1 MKLERERKR
10 SQNARPSRHGV
21 KSFAQASGA
30 QRTEGE
36 LYAAAGAGRTRA
48 AEGNNRQENFSPL
61 KSDGPHFSFREK
73 SWRASAIKSQARSRI
88 YWAQADT

>member
-1 MKLERERKR
+1 MII
-10 SQNARPSRHGV
+10 

-36 LYAAAGAGRTRA
+36 LCAAAGAGRTRA

-73 SWRASAIKSQARSRI
+73 SWRAEPFGIWPTQ
-88 YWAQADT
+88 

>member
-1 MKLERERKR
+1 MQGHPTRRQVICAGQWR
-10 SQNARPSRHGV
+10 
-21 KSFAQASGA
+21 

-36 LYAAAGAGRTRA
+36 LCAAAGAGRTRA

-73 SWRASAIKSQARSRI
+73 SWRADPFFQDLARGCCFVPL
-88 YWAQADT
+88 